1 MENKNELHPE
11 SGIHPQGVG
20 RALPVAEATTAKLRS
35 SALRTQHSELSTP
48 QSNILIVEDSKVEAE
63 LLRRSLVRAGYAV
76 SIACNGEEGL
86 QVARS
91 NRPALVMSD
100 INMPLMNGYQL
111 CRAIKTDDEL
121 WNVPLMLFTVLA
133 EPEDI
138 IEAINSGADAYIVKP
153 FAEADLLSRIR
164 SLLDSPIE
172 RRHAEERRDEV
183 VAYGGKRYS
192 IAAGGKQVLNLMLSL
207 YVNML
212 NLSRELVAI
221 QTELNLINENL
232 DAQVRD
238 RTAALREG
246 EENFRQLFE
255 GSRDALMVAKP
266 PSWHFT
272 EVNQA
277 ALQLFGSS
285 SKADFTALGPWDL
298 SPERQPDGRL
308 SKEKAQELGT
318 ITLREGSCLFQWEL
332 RRLNGEIFTAS
343 VLGTRMGPRG
353 QSYLQASVRDI
364 SKDKQAELELRES
377 ERKYRQLFESS
388 RDALMV
394 LEPPSWRFTDAN
406 QTTLQMFGVGSKSE
420 ITALGPWDFSPK
432 LQPDGRPSEEKAQEV
447 IATAMREGSH
457 IFEWEHQRLDGEPFA
472 AEVLLSRVEAEG
484 RISLK
489 AAVRDITQRKREQ
502 QALAESKVLLGT
514 IFDSV
519 QDGIVLLDTATRQ
532 FRMSNTSF
540 QRMLGYSPDEIL
552 ELGVE
557 DIHPAEAIDNVMCQ
571 IERQLK
577 HEISLAPNLPVKRKD
592 GTIFYADINAT
603 PMTVKG
609 TSFLLG
615 VFRDITERKAAEQAL
630 RQSEHFLDTLLNAIP
645 VPVFYKDRDGRYLGF
660 NRAFETFYGA
670 TREQLIG
677 KSVFDINPPE
687 LAKIFHAKDTELFES
702 GEVQQYEARIK
713 TAQDL
718 LRDVIFNKAVF
729 TDSQGIVAGLIGVI
743 LDISE
748 QKHMGQALQEKN
760 IQLEQAMLVAETA
773 NVAKSAFIA
782 NMSHEIRT
790 PLNAIVGLTHL
801 LQRGNPDPAQ
811 SEKLVKIADASRHLL
826 AIINDILDFSK
837 TGASKLVLCVSDFAF
852 DRMLDN
858 VVSMISLRIRDRGL
872 QLVVE
877 RDDFRRC

>member
-1 MENKNELHPE
+1 MTAAPE
-11 SGIHPQGVG
+11 
-20 RALPVAEATTAKLRS
+20 
-35 SALRTQHSELSTP
+35 
-48 QSNILIVEDSKVEAE
+48 ILIVEDSAVEAE
-63 LLRRSLVRAGYAV
+63 LLRRTLARAGYAA
-76 SIACNGEEGL
+76 SIAHNGEEGL
-86 QVARS
+86 QAARAH
-91 NRPALVMSD
+91 RPALVMSD

-111 CRAIKTDDEL
+111 CRAIKADDAL
-121 WNVPLMLFTVLA
+121 WNVPLMLLTVLA

-183 VAYGGKRYS
+183 VSYGGKHYS

-232 DAQVRD
+232 DVQVRE

-277 ALQLFGSS
+277 ALQLFGAA
-285 SKADFTALGPWDL
+285 SKADFTSLGPWDL
-298 SPERQPDGRL
+298 SPERQPDGRI
-308 SKEKAQELGT
+308 SKEKGEELGA
-318 ITLREGSCLFQWEL
+318 IVLREGSCLFEWEL
-332 RRLNGEIFTAS
+332 RRLNGETFTAS

-353 QSYLQASVRDI
+353 QTFLQASVRDI

-406 QTTLQMFGVGSKSE
+406 QATLQMFGAASTVE
-420 ITALGPWDFSPK
+420 FTALGPWAVSPER
-432 LQPDGRPSEEKAQEV
+432 QPDGRSSAEKAQEM
-447 IATAMREGSH
+447 IAAAMREGSH
-457 IFEWEHQRLDGEPFA
+457 FFEWEHQRLDGEPFA
-472 AEVLLSRVEAEG
+472 AEVLLSRMEMDG

-489 AAVRDITQRKREQ
+489 ATVRDITQRKREQ
-502 QALAESKVLLGT
+502 QALAESRILLST

-519 QDGIVLLDTATRQ
+519 QDGIVLMDASTRQ
-532 FRMSNTSF
+532 FRMSNTSA
-540 QRMLGYSPDEIL
+540 QRMLGYSSDEIL

-557 DIHPAEAIDNVMCQ
+557 DIHPAEAIDNVMRQ

-577 HEISLAPNLPVKRKD
+577 HEINLAPNLPVKRKD

-603 PMTVKG
+603 PMTAKG

-615 VFRDITERKAAEQAL
+615 VFRDITERKQAERAL
-630 RQSEHFLDTLLNAIP
+630 QESEYFLNTLLNAIP
-645 VPVFYKDRDGRYLGF
+645 VPVFYKDREGRYLGF
-660 NRAFETFYGA
+660 NNAYETFFGA
-670 TREQLIG
+670 TRDQLIG
-677 KSVFDINPPE
+677 KSVFDISPPE
-687 LAKIFHAKDTELFES
+687 LAQIYHAKDAALFET
-702 GEVQQYEARIK
+702 GEMQQYESQVK
-713 TAQDL
+713 NTHGL

-729 TDSQGIVAGLIGVI
+729 ADSQGAVAGLIGVI
-743 LDISE
+743 LDITERKNLE
-748 QKHMGQALQEKN
+748 QVLQEN
-760 IQLEQAMLVAETA
+760 NTQLESAKAAAEKA

-801 LQRGNPDPAQ
+801 LRRGNPDPVQ
-811 SEKLVKIADASRHLL
+811 TEKLEKIVEASRHLL
-826 AIINDILDFSK
+826 SVINNILDFS
-837 TGASKLVLCVSDFAF
+837 
-852 DRMLDN
+852 
-858 VVSMISLRIRDRGL
+858 
-872 QLVVE
+872 
-877 RDDFRRC
+877 